1 MANFAT
7 IVLQKMLLD
16 SPSDEH
22 FDVKLIVESG
32 DKGGM
37 TTGAGSPSGKAGS
50 TCGPAGASGSNS
62 NGEGTNSNETVLRAH
77 RIVLS
82 TVSDVFRKMFLTSLR
97 EHNEGIIRIPD
108 FTPGAVAEALT
119 LIYGGELSDSKRD
132 WQLAGQVWDF
142 GHRFKIPHV
151 IQLARCAA
159 LDQISKENSLR
170 MLGFSLYINDT
181 EAVTRIRDFISDETN
196 FGVIVQSSEFT
207 MASYEVISNIHRPP
221 AGSYLE
227 DEVITFEKVWNSDRE
242 AQRND
247 RLTKAMRL
255 IDFNR
260 MKTHELRE
268 CRINKVAGQSPAL
281 AVCLV
286 GVLLARCEKLES
298 GVLEKERELD
308 DISGAYQL
316 ALRGKQDA
324 ERSARISDERFQK
337 ASSGGGGGGR
347 MSRDDIGKNGST
359 NNNMNNMTSRH
370 STGRNIGNNNSGS
383 RLTSPTRSLQDVI
396 PDNHYM
402 QEINRANSAS
412 IGYTSS
418 RRRGSGA
425 TAPVS

>member
-1 MANFAT
+1 
-7 IVLQKMLLD
+7 
-16 SPSDEH
+16 
-22 FDVKLIVESG
+22 
-32 DKGGM
+32 
-37 TTGAGSPSGKAGS
+37 
-50 TCGPAGASGSNS
+50 
-62 NGEGTNSNETVLRAH
+62 
-77 RIVLS
+77 
-82 TVSDVFRKMFLTSLR
+82 
-97 EHNEGIIRIPD
+97 
-108 FTPGAVAEALT
+108 
-119 LIYGGELSDSKRD
+119 
-132 WQLAGQVWDF
+132 
-142 GHRFKIPHV
+142 
-151 IQLARCAA
+151 
-159 LDQISKENSLR
+159 
-170 MLGFSLYINDT
+170 
-181 EAVTRIRDFISDETN
+181 
-196 FGVIVQSSEFT
+196 
-207 MASYEVISNIHRPP
+207 
-221 AGSYLE
+221 
-227 DEVITFEKVWNSDRE
+227 
-242 AQRND
+242 
-247 RLTKAMRL
+247 MRL